1 MSCPFCG
8 DGRATTRYDFGVH
21 RIVRCKACALMY
33 LDPRPSESDLHAVY
47 GADYYQNR
55 EFFKGG
61 SDSLFGYADYIAE
74 RLNKQGDYGPIAR
87 EIHAR
92 LGQPRTPRLL
102 EVGCGLG
109 YFLDV
114 AFEEGFEVSGVEFND
129 YAVQRLRR
137 KYAFQVF
144 SGSLENTSLEPQSF
158 DAVAMF
164 DVIEHLLDPFDTL
177 DRLHEVMRPNG
188 LLVLSTMDSESLMS
202 RLLGKRLE
210 DFRRTREHLFFFSRK
225 TLTAV
230 LRRHGFEPVEI
241 RSLGHTFELGF
252 LLSRLAL
259 YQQRGVSVLQ
269 TIASRLGLSSMR
281 LRVNP
286 RTKMIVFARRQDS
299 GRASPGTG
307 TSSC

>member
-1 MSCPFCG
+1 
-8 DGRATTRYDFGVH
+8 
-21 RIVRCKACALMY
+21 MY
-33 LDPRPSESDLHAVY
+33 LDPRPSESDLQAVY
-47 GADYYQNR
+47 GEDYFQNR
-55 EFFKGG
+55 EFFRGG

-74 RLNKQGDYGPIAR
+74 RLNKQGDYAPIAR
-87 EIHAR
+87 EIHSR
-92 LGQPRTPRLL
+92 LGRPRAPRLL

-114 AFEEGFEVSGVEFND
+114 AFEEGFDVSGLEFND

-137 KYAFQVF
+137 KYAFQIF
-144 SGSLENTSLEPQSF
+144 SGSLETIRLEPQSF

-164 DVIEHLLDPFDTL
+164 DVIEHLLDPFGAL
-177 DRLHEVMRPNG
+177 DRLHEAMRPGG

-230 LRRHGFEPVEI
+230 LRRHGFEPVAI

-252 LLSRLAL
+252 LLARLAL
-259 YQQRGVSVLQ
+259 YQHQAVSVLQ
-269 TIASRLGLSSMR
+269 SITSRLGLSSMR
-281 LRVNP
+281 FSVNP
-286 RTKMIVFARRQDS
+286 RTKMIVFAHRKNS
-299 GRASPGTG
+299 
-307 TSSC
+307 